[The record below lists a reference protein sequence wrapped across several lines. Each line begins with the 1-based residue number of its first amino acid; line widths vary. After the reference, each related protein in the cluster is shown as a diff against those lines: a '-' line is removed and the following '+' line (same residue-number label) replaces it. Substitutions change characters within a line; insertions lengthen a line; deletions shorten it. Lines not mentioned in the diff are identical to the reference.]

1 MFPTTVFGTNT
12 LTAFYYYMVDKQSRM
27 KSNNPE
33 MPIDYEKTTLN
44 ISKHFHIIHYY
55 KINSFTFNFK
65 SYGTFILI

>member
-33 MPIDYEKTTLN
+33 MPIDYENDFKYFRSTFTL
-44 ISKHFHIIHYY
+44 
-55 KINSFTFNFK
+55 FTI
-65 SYGTFILI
+65 TR

>member
-33 MPIDYEKTTLN
+33 MPIDYEKRL
-44 ISKHFHIIHYY
+44 
-55 KINSFTFNFK
+55 
-65 SYGTFILI
+65 